1 MPSHGVRETSG
12 AEAYRKTVLPNGVRV
27 VTESLPWVRSVAVG
41 IWVETGSRVEPVE
54 RGGISHLIEHL
65 VFKGTETRSA
75 EDIARSI
82 DSVGGHMDAFTAKE
96 HTCFYVSVL
105 DRHLDMAADLL
116 SDVLLRPRFDPVD
129 IEREKS
135 VVFQEM
141 KMVDDTPDDLV
152 HDIFAEKAWPGH
164 PLGRP
169 ILGRR
174 EVIESLGRETI
185 LKHFHGEY
193 APARVTVAVAG
204 HAEHDQV
211 VDAFAARFEEFVRPT
226 REHAG
231 EVPTLAPGVHLI
243 SKPLEQVQVVL
254 GFPGISDTSPDR
266 YALYLL
272 NDIMGGSMSS
282 RIFQEVRERQAL
294 VYAVH
299 SGAQQFHDGGVLYL
313 YAGTETGNF
322 GKVLKA
328 FLREVRALRK
338 DGVTAEELGR
348 AKDHLKGNLMLS
360 LESSSSRMN
369 RLAKQE
375 LRFGTFHSVD
385 EMLAQIDGVRSDE
398 IDALI
403 QRLLDE
409 EQLCLVTLGPVTKR
423 DLPAELATA

>member
-1 MPSHGVRETSG
+1 MREASG

-96 HTCFYVSVL
+96 HTCFYVNVL
-105 DRHLDMAADLL
+105 DQHLEMAADLL

-152 HDIFAEKAWPGH
+152 HDLFAEKAWPGH

-174 EVIESLGRETI
+174 EVIEGLGRETI
-185 LKHFHGEY
+185 LEHFHGEY

-211 VDAFAARFEEFVRPT
+211 VDAFAARFDRFLRSTTP
-226 REHAG
+226 HAV
-231 EVPTLAPGVHLI
+231 EAPTLTPGVHLV

-254 GFPGISDTSPDR
+254 GFPGISDTSPQR

-299 SGAQQFHDGGVLYL
+299 SGAQQFHDSGVLYL

-328 FLREVRALRK
+328 FLREIRALRK
-338 DGVTAEELGR
+338 DGVTAEELAR

-375 LRFGTFHSVD
+375 LRFGAFHSVD
-385 EMLAQIDGVRSDE
+385 EMLAQIDGVRSEE

-409 EQLCLVTLGPVTKR
+409 EQLCLVTLGPVTRR
-423 DLPAELATA
+423 DLPSELALT

>member
-1 MPSHGVRETSG
+1 MRETSG

-96 HTCFYVSVL
+96 HTCFYVNVL
-105 DRHLDMAADLL
+105 DRHLGMAADLL

-129 IEREKS
+129 IEREKA

-152 HDIFAEKAWPGH
+152 HDLFAEKAWPGH

-174 EVIESLGRETI
+174 QVIEGLGRETI
-185 LKHFHGEY
+185 LEHFRGEY

-211 VDAFAARFEEFVRPT
+211 VDQFASRFERFLRPAIP
-226 REHAG
+226 HAD
-231 EVPTLAPGVHLI
+231 EAPTLTPGVHLI

-254 GFPGISDTSPDR
+254 GFPGISDVSPDR
-266 YALYLL
+266 YALYLM

-282 RIFQEVRERQAL
+282 RIFQEVRERQGL

-299 SGAQQFHDGGVLYL
+299 SGAQQFRDSGVLYL

-322 GKVLKA
+322 GKVLTA

-338 DGVTAEELGR
+338 DGVTAEELAR

-385 EMLAQIDGVRSDE
+385 EMLAQIDAVRSEE

-423 DLPAELATA
+423 DLPSELALA

>member
-1 MPSHGVRETSG
+1 VTAGGRADT
-12 AEAYRKTVLPNGVRV
+12 YRKTVLPNGVRV

-41 IWVETGSRVEPVE
+41 IWVETGSRVEPLE

-75 EDIARSI
+75 EDIARAI

-96 HTCFYVSVL
+96 HTCFYVGVL
-105 DRHLDMAADLL
+105 DQHLEMAADLL
-116 SDVLLRPRFDPVD
+116 SDVLLHPRFDAGD
-129 IEREKS
+129 IEREKA

-152 HDIFAEKAWPGH
+152 HDLFAEKAWPGH

-174 EVIESLGRETI
+174 EVVEKLDRETI
-185 LKHFHGEY
+185 LGHFRDEY

-204 HAEHDQV
+204 NAEHDRV
-211 VDAFAARFEEFVRPT
+211 VEAFAGRFEDFHGPATTHVEEAPVL
-226 REHAG
+226 
-231 EVPTLAPGVHLI
+231 VPGVHLI
-243 SKPLEQVQVVL
+243 SKPLEQVQVVM
-254 GFPGISDTSPDR
+254 GFPGISEVSPER
-266 YALYLL
+266 YALYLM

-282 RIFQEVRERQAL
+282 RIFQEVRERQGL
-294 VYAVH
+294 VYSVH
-299 SGAQQFHDGGVLYL
+299 SGAQQFRDSGVLYL

-328 FLREVRALRK
+328 FIKEVRALRK

-348 AKDHLKGNLMLS
+348 AKDHLKGSLMLS

-375 LRFGTFHSVD
+375 LRFGTFHSID
-385 EMLAQIDGVRSDE
+385 EMLSQIDAVRSEE

-409 EQLCLVTLGPVTKR
+409 EQLCLVTLGPVTKKN
-423 DLPAELATA
+423 LPREMVPA

>member
-1 MPSHGVRETSG
+1 MASAGR
-12 AEAYRKTVLPNGVRV
+12 AEAYRKTVLPNGIRV
-27 VTESLPWVRSVAVG
+27 VSESLPWVRSVAVG
-41 IWVETGSRVEPVE
+41 IWVETGSRVEPIE

-75 EDIARSI
+75 EDIARAI

-105 DRHLDMAADLL
+105 DQHLEMAADLL
-116 SDVLLRPRFDPVD
+116 SDVLLRPRFDPGD
-129 IEREKS
+129 IDREKA

-174 EVIESLGRETI
+174 DVVEALDRDTI
-185 LKHFHGEY
+185 LRHFQGEY
-193 APARVTVAVAG
+193 TPGRVTVAVAG
-204 HAEHDQV
+204 NAEHDRV
-211 VDAFAARFEEFVRPT
+211 VAAFASRFERFITPSIQHVDVAPNLT
-226 REHAG
+226 
-231 EVPTLAPGVHLI
+231 PGVHLI

-254 GFPGISDTSPDR
+254 GFPGISDIAPER
-266 YALYLL
+266 YALYLM

-282 RIFQEVRERQAL
+282 RLFQEVRERQGL
-294 VYAVH
+294 VYSVH
-299 SGAQQFHDGGVLYL
+299 SGAQQFRDSGVLYL
-313 YAGTETGNF
+313 YAGTETANF

-328 FLREVRALRK
+328 FLKEVRALKK
-338 DGVTAEELGR
+338 DGVTAEELAR
-348 AKDHLKGNLMLS
+348 AKDHLKGNLILS

-375 LRFGTFHSVD
+375 LRFGAFHSVD
-385 EMLAQIDGVRSDE
+385 EMLSQIDSVRADE
-398 IDALI
+398 IEALI
-403 QRLLDE
+403 HRLLDE
-409 EQLCLVTLGPVTKR
+409 EQLCLVTLGPVTKKN
-423 DLPAELATA
+423 LPREMSLA